1 MNKATPAPHTA
12 RIGVDIGRVIID
24 GHGQTDTPFLGTTDE
39 LAMLS
44 PAVDGSF
51 DAVAELLERTEGAV
65 WLGSKCGPG
74 IEHRTRLWLEH
85 HDFFGLTGMDRSH
98 ALFCRERRQK
108 TPIAKGLGLTHFVD
122 DRHDV
127 LEPMVGVVG
136 HLLHFGA
143 PAGPPRSLGLVP
155 APTWDHALDVIRPTL

>member
-1 MNKATPAPHTA
+1 MNTASPAPSTA
-12 RIGVDIGRVIID
+12 RIGVDIGRVIINGD
-24 GHGQTDTPFLGTTDE
+24 GQADTPFLGTTDE

-44 PAVDGSF
+44 PAVYGSF

-65 WLGSKCGPG
+65 WLVSKCGTG

-85 HDFFGLTGMDRSH
+85 HDFFELTGMDRSH

-108 TPIAKGLGLTHFVD
+108 TPIAKRLGLTHFVD

-127 LEPMVGVVG
+127 LEPMVGVVE

-143 PAGPPRSLGLVP
+143 PEEPSRYPGLVP
-155 APTWDHALDVIRPTL
+155 TPTWDHALDVIRPTL